1 MSDLAQ
7 PLKDAAEYF
16 GVKCTKRKN
25 NLTLDLEAES
35 KEKLLHKL
43 ASYAAKYDVTRIVA
57 DFS

>member
-1 MSDLAQ
+1 
-7 PLKDAAEYF
+7 
-16 GVKCTKRKN
+16 VKCAKRKN

-43 ASYAAKYDVTRIVA
+43 SCYAAKYDVTRIVV